1 MENHRDFEQTAL
13 PHRAVLQNYAMHLT
27 SNSENA
33 KDLLQDTYL
42 KAYQFWNKYE
52 KGTNIK
58 GWLYQIMKNSYIN
71 NYRKKIKE
79 PNKVEYDE
87 NRFCYKTVQDGL
99 FDLAYLQRRHYNE
112 MFEDEIAHSIES
124 LPNTLKP
131 VIILRDI
138 EELTYSEI
146 ARVVACPVGTVRSR
160 LHRGRKILQKRLLNY
175 AKDNGYL
182 IKSGRNARC
191 SRSHD
196 LASIVGLPST
206 MQRD

>member
-1 MENHRDFEQTAL
+1 MSTLEFNQMLLSNTEFLKPFAFTLTRDNEA
-13 PHRAVLQNYAMHLT
+13 
-27 SNSENA
+27 A
-33 KDLLQDTYL
+33 KDLLQETMYRALANQD
-42 KAYQFWNKYE
+42 KYNV
-52 KGTNIK
+52 GTNIK
-58 GWLYQIMKNSYIN
+58 AWLYQIMKNSYIN
-71 NYRKKIKE
+71 NYRKKVKE
-79 PNKVEYDE
+79 PSKVEFDE
-87 NRFCYKTVQDGL
+87 NHFCFKTVHDGL
-99 FDLAYLQRRHYNE
+99 FDLAYLQRRHYKE